1 MTATTGD
8 VGARFAGWHG
18 YDGHQQ
24 ARVLARARRH
34 SRLVR
39 RLRRVLPVLA
49 GILIIATL
57 LANRQWM
64 LAYGPV
70 SVDRI
75 SVENGVLKMENP
87 RLSGYSQD
95 DKTYEVSAVSALQ
108 DISAP
113 NLVRLQ
119 DVVARITEKD
129 GRWTT
134 LNARS
139 GLFHS
144 GDETLRLE
152 NDIRVRTD
160 QGYEMRLET
169 ADIAFKSGNVVS
181 DRPVEID
188 MPGGTLRADSMQI
201 ENSGDRILFSGNIS
215 ILYHPKVKEN
225 AVEEK

>member
-18 YDGHQQ
+18 YDDNQQ
-24 ARVLARARRH
+24 ARALTQARRH

-49 GILIIATL
+49 GVLIVATL

-75 SVENGVLKMENP
+75 SVENGILKMENP

-95 DKTYEVSAVSALQ
+95 DRAYEVSAAEALQ

-113 NLVRLQ
+113 NLVRLH
-119 DVVARITEKD
+119 DVVARITEQD

-169 ADIAFKSGNVVS
+169 ADIEFKSGNVAS

-188 MPGGTLRADSMQI
+188 MPEGTLRADSMQI
-201 ENSGDRILFSGNIS
+201 ENSGDRILFSGNVS
-215 ILYHPKVKEN
+215 ILYRPKVKEN
-225 AVEEK
+225 AVDGN